1 MVLSCPPDLI
11 APSFLSFSVFSLVF
25 SLIRDASRLAC
36 VCTSSAAARTASIW
50 RSRVRV
56 TPRGV
61 ILAPASGTFDVTVAP
76 GQSVQE
82 AVDRCPPDGCV
93 LLLPGN
99 HSGPLVLG
107 GDKDVHVF
115 GRGRATLA
123 SAGAGVCLTSMAA
136 RSTIDGVILK
146 QGIAIHD
153 GGLRLQA
160 CNIFGGKT
168 YGVAYSAARI
178 EHTAHPTLLACH
190 LLGGNRGVFITGN
203 EANCRLEGCLITH
216 SSHVGINAVNGA
228 NLEALGCA
236 VNHIGDGDGIGLEAR
251 DNHTVVRVR
260 DCTIANNLH
269 GIWVESAHAVL
280 NACVIR
286 DNQSYGVYMSQASIA
301 QSSIAADCYIVRNSM
316 GGVFHDGQGVVLTD
330 SLQ

>member
-1 MVLSCPPDLI
+1 MLSL
-11 APSFLSFSVFSLVF
+11 L
-25 SLIRDASRLAC
+25 RDASRLAC
-36 VCTSSAAARTASIW
+36 VCKSSAAARFASIW

-61 ILAPASGTFDVTVAP
+61 VLAPASGTFNVSVAP

-107 GDKDVHVF
+107 GDKEVHVF

-123 SAGAGVCLTSMAA
+123 SGSGVCLTNMAA

-160 CNIFGGKT
+160 CNIFGGTT
-168 YGVAYSAARI
+168 YGMAYSAARI
-178 EHTAHPTLLACH
+178 EHTSHPTLLACH
-190 LLGGNRGVFITGN
+190 LHGGNRGVYITGN

-236 VNHIGDGDGIGLEAR
+236 VNHIGGGDGDGGIGLEAR
-251 DNHTVVRVR
+251 DTHTVVRVKG
-260 DCTIANNLH
+260 CTITNNLH

-286 DNQSYGVYMSQASIA
+286 DNQSYGVYMSQAAIA
-301 QSSIAADCYIVRNSM
+301 QSSIAADCYIVRNPM
-316 GGVFHDGQGVVLTD
+316 GGVFHDGQGVVFTN
-330 SLQ
+330 SLE